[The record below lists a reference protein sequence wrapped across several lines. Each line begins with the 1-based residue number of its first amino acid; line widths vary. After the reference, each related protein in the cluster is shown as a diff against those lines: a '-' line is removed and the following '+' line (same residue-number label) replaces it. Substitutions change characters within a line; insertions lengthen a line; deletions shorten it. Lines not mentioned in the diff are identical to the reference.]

1 MIDLTNPK
9 AKCKLLADTSPQ
21 WGSVGG
27 FVQNQP
33 LICGG
38 FDGRNVI
45 QGDQI
50 LRLPEKKYAMMLA
63 NSGFFVFHF
72 LKNQRSDPWTINFRF
87 LNFDRLRV

>member
-9 AKCKLLADTSPQ
+9 AKCELLADTSPQ

-50 LRLPEKKYAMMLA
+50 FLEKTV
-63 NSGFFVFHF
+63 NS
-72 LKNQRSDPWTINFRF
+72 
-87 LNFDRLRV
+87 

>member
-1 MIDLTNPK
+1 MIATGYPYGQKTEVIDLTNPK
-9 AKCKLLADTSPQ
+9 SKCELLADTSPQ

-50 LRLPEKKYAMMLA
+50 FFKSF
-63 NSGFFVFHF
+63 NS
-72 LKNQRSDPWTINFRF
+72 
-87 LNFDRLRV
+87 